1 VFFRVSTTEIPTK
14 TFKKSTHLFCR
25 AQRGK
30 GVIEEFL
37 GRALIVAF
45 VIVAQGRKK
54 QMGLIVLYQIL
65 QQVRRDTN
73 RFKKIQMLYCVVL
86 ILADFDCLT
95 TVVHASIT

>member
-1 VFFRVSTTEIPTK
+1 
-14 TFKKSTHLFCR
+14 
-25 AQRGK
+25 
-30 GVIEEFL
+30 
-37 GRALIVAF
+37 
-45 VIVAQGRKK
+45 
-54 QMGLIVLYQIL
+54 MGLIVLYQIL